1 MAKKSKTTKK
11 HRFKYTEPAGL
22 KTVQSAAVTAEPVA
36 SGSVT
41 AKAVKQPVTA
51 SAIAVGRDFSYVVT
65 DLRRLGVLMAGLVA
79 LEAVLWYLLN
89 HTGVGDVV
97 FNLIQV

>member
-11 HRFKYTEPAGL
+11 HRFKYTEPTGL
-22 KTVQSAAVTAEPVA
+22 KAAQSSVATAEPVT
-36 SGSVT
+36 SGSESSKT
-41 AKAVKQPVTA
+41 AKQPVTP
-51 SAIAVGRDFSYVVT
+51 SAVALGRDFSYVVT

>member
-1 MAKKSKTTKK
+1 MAKKHKTTKK
-11 HRFKYTEPAGL
+11 HRFKYTEPTGL
-22 KTVQSAAVTAEPVA
+22 NATQASAAPAVPATTAGSAKLASVA
-36 SGSVT
+36 
-41 AKAVKQPVTA
+41 AA
-51 SAIAVGRDFSYVVT
+51 SAVAAGRDFSYVGT
-65 DLRRLGVLMAGLVA
+65 DLRRLASLMVGLVA